1 MFLLTALTSPLPI
14 RSSIAATASPT
25 LSRAVY
31 DMARVRE
38 VGLGPKPEA
47 RRRGI
52 MVDAIKRRRE
62 RGDTLPPLDI

>member
-1 MFLLTALTSPLPI
+1 
-14 RSSIAATASPT
+14 
-25 LSRAVY
+25 
-31 DMARVRE
+31 MARVRE